1 MGLKK
6 GVHLLTDVQYVK
18 GYGKNNVSE
27 DALYVIIRDTKTYK
41 KSVMTL
47 KNPTMDIYIEKPEY
61 RQKHSYNR
69 SYARLE
75 EVNKKCVPYS
85 RIIYA
90 IADEMGEMGRQFLN
104 NAFSTRNYK
113 ALNDIH
119 LWPYVYG
126 SDIDIRTHYRYKWLR
141 DMDTKSV
148 PKILHKACADIE
160 ADSFDVPGFPKPE
173 TCPIDLVT
181 LIDMRSN
188 ISYTFALVGREC
200 KERDMSK
207 MNEKEKRAE
216 MRRRELYHKRHKDEK
231 YVIEHQDE
239 IKQRLHN
246 MFDDTYGSDMDY
258 KFYFYTDELKMLTHI
273 FQLINNVKFDFVQ
286 FWNMGF
292 DIPYIINRIKVLGG
306 RPEDIICPKEFPIKE
321 CYYKKDNY
329 HYEIKNKTD
338 YAEITSYTVYTDQMR
353 NYAAIRKSSK
363 ELRSNKL
370 GDVAKEEI
378 NDDKL
383 DYSDSGNIKTIGY
396 ENYIMYFIYN
406 IKDVLLQVGIERKT
420 SDLDTYFS
428 YAYQNACD
436 YESVFKQTV
445 KLRAAQYINYFK
457 QGLITGNNI
466 NIHNSKGKY
475 VDENDDESEDDDDD
489 AKFEGALVGNP
500 LLINPFGAK
509 LFDKKTAVVFDYSI
523 DMDMS
528 AFYPSSI
535 IAMNIDSST
544 LIFKVICNSNQ
555 FRQRGGKLEY
565 HGITE
570 KQLVKDNKDSFEGDI
585 GKEIFDNLQTKNYI
599 STAEKFMNLP
609 GVTEL
614 YKMLIAMPGMLKE
627 KQNAR

>member
-18 GYGKNNVSE
+18 GHGKNSE
-27 DALYVIIRDTKTYK
+27 DALYIIIRDTKTQK
-41 KSVMTL
+41 KSLMTL

-61 RQKHSYNR
+61 RITHDYNR
-69 SYARLE
+69 GYASLE

-85 RIIYA
+85 KMIYA
-90 IADEMGEMGRQFLN
+90 IADEIGEKGRQFIN
-104 NAFSTRNYK
+104 NAFNTRNYR

-141 DMDTKSV
+141 DMDSKTV

-160 ADSFDVPGFPKPE
+160 TDSFEVPGFPKPE

-181 LIDMRSN
+181 IIDMNNN

-200 KERDMSK
+200 KERDMTN
-207 MNEKEKRAE
+207 MTEREKRAE
-216 MRRRELYHKRHKDEK
+216 LRRRELYLKRHKDEK

-239 IKQRLHN
+239 IKQQLHD
-246 MFDDTYGSDMDY
+246 MFDETYGSDMDY
-258 KFYFYTDELKMLTHI
+258 KFYFYTDELKMLTHL
-273 FQLINNVKFDFVQ
+273 FQLINNIKFDFVQ
-286 FWNMGF
+286 FWNMAF
-292 DIPYIINRIKVLGG
+292 DIPYIIDRLKALGAN
-306 RPEDIICPKEFPIKE
+306 PEDIICPSEFPIKE
-321 CYYKKDNY
+321 CYFKKDNH
-329 HYEIKNKTD
+329 HYEVKNKTD
-338 YAEITSYTVYTDQMR
+338 YARITSYTVYTDQMR

-383 DYSDSGNIKTIGY
+383 NYSDSGNIKTIGY
-396 ENYIMYFIYN
+396 ENYITYFIYN

-466 NIHNSKGKY
+466 NIHNAYSDTDLI
-475 VDENDDESEDDDDD
+475 DEGEDDDD

-500 LLINPFGAK
+500 LLIDEFGVE
-509 LFDKKTAVVFDYSI
+509 LFNKKSSVIFEYSI
-523 DMDMS
+523 DFDMG
-528 AFYPSSI
+528 AFYPNSI
-535 IAMNIDSST
+535 IAMNIDAST

-555 FRQRGGKLEY
+555 FKQRGGDLEY

-570 KQLVKDNKDSFEGDI
+570 KQMVKDNKDSFEGDI

-614 YKMLIAMPGMLKE
+614 YKMIVSIPGMIKE